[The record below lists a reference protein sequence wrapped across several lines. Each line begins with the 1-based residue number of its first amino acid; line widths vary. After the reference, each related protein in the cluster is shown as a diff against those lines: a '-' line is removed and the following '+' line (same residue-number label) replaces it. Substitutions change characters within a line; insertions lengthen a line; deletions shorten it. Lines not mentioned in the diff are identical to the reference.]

1 MIAAR
6 AVVLAAGTS
15 SRIGR
20 QKLLMD
26 FRGRKLIEYSLE
38 AARAWNP
45 IVVAGR
51 AVAHYLAG
59 RSGIEVVLN
68 DQPERGMSYSLALAN
83 RLVAPDRTLVVL
95 LGDKPLIRA
104 ELIEAVCRAAE
115 DADIVFPVH
124 RGVPGHPVRLSPRA
138 RSYVDGL
145 PAGDTLR
152 SLRERTELRHRAV
165 ETEDSGAVFDV
176 DELSAF

>member
-26 FRGRKLIEYSLE
+26 FRGRKLIEYPLE

-45 IVVAGR
+45 IVVAGPEVTR
-51 AVAHYLAG
+51 YLAG
-59 RSGIEVVLN
+59 RSGVEVILN
-68 DQPERGMSYSLALAN
+68 DRPERGMSYSLALAN
-83 RLVAPDRTLVVL
+83 RAIAPDRTLLVL

-104 ELIEAVCRAAE
+104 ELIESLCSAVE

-124 RGVPGHPVRLSPRA
+124 RSIPGHPVRLSPRA
-138 RSYVDGL
+138 RGYVDAL

-152 SLRERTELRHRAV
+152 ALRERIELRQCAV